1 MHRFLS
7 ILVPLL
13 LLGSSLGFSQ
23 DEIIFTKRAQSGEF
37 GTALE
42 IAVGSDGTI
51 FAAYG
56 SGGIRAYRFDG
67 QELHRVAV
75 FDTWENGGWQAEAHL
90 AVGPDGTVFLA
101 NGQFG
106 LSAFRFD
113 GQSFT
118 LLSTVPMDAA
128 RHVAVGPDG
137 TVYAT
142 DYARRL
148 LCAYQFNGR
157 ELVEIASVGTQAP
170 PRALAVGPE
179 GVIYLARGENPGR
192 NDPGFCVFR
201 YTGNSIVKEDSVAI
215 DGIVDI
221 ATAPGDRIFLSRS
234 TDGITVLH
242 HDAAELVTIAQTN
255 IPSESISLLSLPGGE
270 VLTAIGWRGIGLYRF
285 DGIAFDSVTAMDYDE
300 TLYLS
305 DVVISDQGTI
315 ITADLE
321 DGLAIHLKLEDR
333 METLTRV
340 RDAGNVY
347 DVTVA
352 EDGTIFTA
360 SGGAGLRA
368 YTLEYEDLREI
379 AWVDH
384 GWSVESVGLGLDSVV
399 FTISGGRLYASIFD
413 GQTLRVAASTNES
426 ATILVIGPHQY
437 IFTSDGT
444 WLRVYSFDGIEFHS
458 LAEAAQPEIQAIGV
472 RSDGMIFVT
481 SRRSTGKPPALPPM
495 LHVYRFEAGVLR
507 KITETELR
515 NSALH
520 ISFYNDETAILD
532 RESYNLVNDSLVE
545 AGIRAPGG
553 SLCWITSQTVFQ
565 SAYAEGLAAFRID
578 SATFH
583 TIGGIPGILVLESA
597 VHPSNTVLLA
607 RGYEG
612 LAAYSYAS
620 VLSIAGEALTERESI
635 LLASHPN
642 PFIDAASITFRLRED
657 NHVRLAVH
665 DAMGREVALVTDAD
679 YSRGEHSVMVRSGQL
694 PSGLYFCRLT
704 TERGVVQRKMV
715 LMR

>member
-1 MHRFLS
+1 MHRFVS
-7 ILVPLL
+7 IFVLLL
-13 LLGSSLGFSQ
+13 LLGSGSGFSQ
-23 DEIIFTKRAQSGEF
+23 DAISFTKRAQSGEF

-56 SGGIRAYRFDG
+56 GGGIRAYRFDG
-67 QELHRVAV
+67 QVLQRVAV
-75 FDTWENGGWQAEAHL
+75 FDTWENGSWPVEVHL
-90 AVGPDGTVFLA
+90 AVGPDGTVFFA

-113 GQSFT
+113 GQAFIH
-118 LLSTVPMDAA
+118 LSTVPMDAA
-128 RHVAVGPDG
+128 RHVAVGADG
-137 TVYAT
+137 MVYAT

-148 LCAYQFNGR
+148 LYAYQFNGR
-157 ELVEIASVGTQAP
+157 ELVEIASIGTQAL

-179 GVIYLARGENPGR
+179 GLIYLARGGNPGR

-215 DGIVDI
+215 DGIVDVT
-221 ATAPGDRIFLSRS
+221 TAPGGRIFLARS

-242 HDAAELVTIAQTN
+242 HDAAELVTIAQRN
-255 IPSESISLLSLPGGE
+255 IPSESISVLSLPGGE

-321 DGLAIHLKLEDR
+321 DGLAVHLILKDR
-333 METLTRV
+333 METLTRI
-340 RDAGNVY
+340 RDAGNVF

-368 YTLEYEDLREI
+368 YTFEHEELREI

-384 GWSVESVGLGLDSVV
+384 GWSVESVGLGMDSVV
-399 FTISGGRLYASIFD
+399 FTISGRRLYASIFD
-413 GQTLRVAASTNES
+413 GRTLRVAARTDES
-426 ATILVIGPHQY
+426 ATIMVIGPQQY
-437 IFTSDGT
+437 LFTSDGT
-444 WLRVYSFDGIEFHS
+444 SLRVYTFDGMEFHP
-458 LAEAAQPEIQAIGV
+458 LAEAPQPEIQAIGV
-472 RSDGMIFVT
+472 RSDGTIFVT
-481 SRRSTGKPPALPPM
+481 SQRSTGEPPALPPM

-520 ISFYNDETAILD
+520 ISFHNDETAILD

-553 SLCWITSQTVFQ
+553 NLCWINSQTVFQ

-583 TIGGIPGILVLESA
+583 TIGGIPGILVLKSA
-597 VHPSNTVLLA
+597 VNASNTTFLA

-612 LAAYSYAS
+612 LSAYNYAT
-620 VLSIAGEALTERESI
+620 VLSITGDALIESESRVLGI
-635 LLASHPN
+635 HPN
-642 PFIDAASITFRLRED
+642 PFVGAAEITFQLGED
-657 NHVRLAVH
+657 NHIRLAVY
-665 DAMGREVALVTDAD
+665 DAVGREVALVADAD
-679 YSRGEHSVMVRSGQL
+679 YSRGLHSATLRSGQL

-704 TERGVVQRKMV
+704 TERGVVQRKML